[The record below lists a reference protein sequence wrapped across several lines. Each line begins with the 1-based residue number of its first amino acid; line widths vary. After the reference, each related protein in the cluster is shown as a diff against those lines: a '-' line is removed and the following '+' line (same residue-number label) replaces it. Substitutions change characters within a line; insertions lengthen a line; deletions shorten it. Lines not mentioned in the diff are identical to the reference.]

1 MSFQL
6 SLALGL
12 GFGFLAAMMAFVIVF
27 EAYRRQ
33 QFQAGRIWR
42 ESLIAAT
49 FAFAFFFPL
58 VHCTGL
64 CIAWGNLKHPRFLN
78 LSRSHHETKH

>member
-12 GFGFLAAMMAFVIVF
+12 GFGLLAAMLAFVIFF

-33 QFQAGRIWR
+33 QFDTARIWR
-42 ESLIAAT
+42 ESLMAAAY
-49 FAFAFFFPL
+49 AFAVFL
-58 VHCTGL
+58 VASLALGYL
-64 CIAWGNLKHPRFLN
+64 LQKII
-78 LSRSHHETKH
+78 